1 MLPPLEVGIEGGDR
15 QIQKERNK
23 LIGISGSKLY
33 KEKQNMSCNSE
44 YLFGGNGG
52 RQVRVIP
59 TKEMTLKFNPERTD
73 RASLAM
79 K

>member
-1 MLPPLEVGIEGGDR
+1 
-15 QIQKERNK
+15 
-23 LIGISGSKLY
+23 
-33 KEKQNMSCNSE
+33 MSCNSE
-44 YLFGGNGG
+44 YLFGVGW
-52 RQVRVIP
+52 RKTVRVIP